1 LSENDIKLNK
11 DKKKFKLKIEYV
23 LVVVLIVAV
32 IIIFLSNNSL
42 DFLPLKPSQNN
53 EVSYKSEVENSLQ
66 TLLENV
72 VGVGKVKVM
81 VTVDGT
87 TEEVVLKNIET
98 KIENNVKN
106 TIETIVL
113 INGKPYVTKLLNP
126 KIIGVIVVCEGADNL
141 QVKMT
146 ITEILA
152 TTLKVD
158 ADSVRIIKMK

>member
-1 LSENDIKLNK
+1 MSDNDIKVNK
-11 DKKKFKLKIEYV
+11 EKKKFKIKKEYI
-23 LVVVLIVAV
+23 LVVILSIAV
-32 IIIFLSNNSL
+32 ILIFLSNNSIDL
-42 DFLPLKPSQNN
+42 SFIKQTQ
-53 EVSYKSEVENSLQ
+53 ETQISYKTELENSLQ

-72 VGVGKVKVM
+72 YGIGKVKVM

-87 TEEVVLKNIET
+87 SEEVVLKNVET

-126 KIIGVIVVCEGADNL
+126 KIIGVIVVCEGAENL

-152 TTLKVD
+152 TTLKVS